1 MSTSPSS
8 VASAAAGPIAVGA
21 VLTLRLH
28 DPAPLVAVPA
38 VVFAVAALTLPALYI
53 AAAVVG
59 AAPPIGDVV
68 RAVGRALH
76 ALGLVHL
83 GLVMPLA
90 FLVASSGPGT
100 AFVLG
105 AIAVATGAAVG
116 LRVLRAALFDD
127 GAPAGGRAVLFWS
140 WAGVALVIGGR
151 LFGELMTEVVA

>member
-1 MSTSPSS
+1 MSSISSS
-8 VASAAAGPIAVGA
+8 VASAAAGPLAVGA

-90 FLVASSGPGT
+90 FLVASSGSET
-100 AFVLG
+100 AFALG
-105 AIAVATGAAVG
+105 AIGAAIA
-116 LRVLRAALFDD
+116 LKVLRAALFGD

-140 WAGVALVIGGR
+140 WAAVALVIGGR